1 MEQTGQLPKWTTGAD
16 CKSAGWRLRRFESFT
31 VHFTLQRQREGTAA
45 LIAQL
50 VERILGK
57 NEVIGPNPIEG
68 SCRNIEK
75 KINSH
80 YLRRKDGETKI

>member
-1 MEQTGQLPKWTTGAD
+1 MEKTGRLPKWTTGAD

-31 VHFTLQRQREGTAA
+31 VHFTLHRQREGTAA

-68 SCRNIEK
+68 PAE
-75 KINSH
+75 
-80 YLRRKDGETKI
+80 YLK